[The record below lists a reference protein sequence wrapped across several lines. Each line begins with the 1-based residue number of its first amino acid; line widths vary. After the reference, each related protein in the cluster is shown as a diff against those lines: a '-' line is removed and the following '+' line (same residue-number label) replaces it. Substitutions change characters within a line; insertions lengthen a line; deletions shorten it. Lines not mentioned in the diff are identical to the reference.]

1 MLFLYKAFY
10 YRAYFNMATLYHIQA
25 DLTPKVQ
32 IFQQKRQSGW
42 SS

>member
-1 MLFLYKAFY
+1 MLFLSRAFY
-10 YRAYFNMATLYHIQA
+10 FYMATLDHIQA

-32 IFQQKRQSGW
+32 IFEQKRQSGW